1 MVLSKT
7 TVVLSIPQGREKF
20 LSENVGK
27 RGDWGPGWGK
37 STNMYIF

>member
-20 LSENVGK
+20 SSENVGK
-27 RGDWGPGWGK
+27 RSDWGPGWVK